1 MNALYFRHLFQ
12 NTARGVVHTV
22 SASGEKGEFCLCSLC
37 SDGRPLEEEAHAGEL
52 FRLEKAVITML
63 LLENL
68 HPEDLKKVGKLLK
81 TNKVERVL
89 IPYGDT
95 AENLPELSKAE
106 KVQILKA
113 GETVVLQEKGWNV
126 WVKCLDHGPK
136 GNLVL
141 YHGPCETSKK
151 GMDCLMAVK
160 PAEAELPCSACVCQE
175 DHTCGMR
182 CCLYNDFI
190 LCKGHNGKY
199 DGSYVLGTLLLG
211 NADIKTKE
219 KELREDLKP
228 YLVDLRVI
236 SMNESG
242 CSEKVSDS
250 FITDPGRKTDGL
262 TSLYSAREHR
272 RKRRDAENNFKRR
285 TPPDSIS
292 DESGSWRMY
301 FRFFEKQIRI
311 IREVSERVPL
321 EVWRRSFLHFFRTKS
336 PSKT

>member
-1 MNALYFRHLFQ
+1 MKREKRLPFLGGVAKKGKRKSMNALYFRHLFQ

-81 TNKVERVL
+81 TNKVEWVL

-113 GETVVLQEKGWNV
+113 GETVVLQEKGWNI

-160 PAEAELPCSACVCQE
+160 PAGAELPCSACVCQE

-228 YLVDLRVI
+228 YLADLRVI

-250 FITDPGRKTDGL
+250 FITDLGEKNRRFDQFYILPGSIEGNDGMLKTILRGGPRRIPFL
-262 TSLYSAREHR
+262 TSQEAGVC
-272 RKRRDAENNFKRR
+272 
-285 TPPDSIS
+285 IS
-292 DESGSWRMY
+292 G
-301 FRFFEKQIRI
+301 FLKNK
-311 IREVSERVPL
+311 SEL
-321 EVWRRSFLHFFRTKS
+321 
-336 PSKT
+336 

>member
-1 MNALYFRHLFQ
+1 MPAEKKGNFVS
-12 NTARGVVHTV
+12 VVYV
-22 SASGEKGEFCLCSLC
+22 PMENRFEK
-37 SDGRPLEEEAHAGEL
+37 EAHAGEL

-89 IPYGDT
+89 ISRRHGRKSAGAFQSRKGTDT
-95 AENLPELSKAE
+95 ESRGNSCAS
-106 KVQILKA
+106 
-113 GETVVLQEKGWNV
+113 GEGLERLGEMP
-126 WVKCLDHGPK
+126 GSRPK
-136 GNLVL
+136 RKSGL

-250 FITDPGRKTDGL
+250 FITDLGEKNRRFDQF
-262 TSLYSAREHR
+262 LYSAREHR

-301 FRFFEKQIRI
+301 FRFLKNK
-311 IREVSERVPL
+311 SEL
-321 EVWRRSFLHFFRTKS
+321 
-336 PSKT
+336 